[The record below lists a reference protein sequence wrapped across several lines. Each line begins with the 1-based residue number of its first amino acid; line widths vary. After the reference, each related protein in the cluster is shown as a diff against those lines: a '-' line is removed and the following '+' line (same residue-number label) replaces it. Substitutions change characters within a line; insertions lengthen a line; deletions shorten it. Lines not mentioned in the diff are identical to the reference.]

1 MDMDMESGG
10 RAPAADPQNFLIG
23 ERNSASPVR
32 HKSFPFGRLA
42 VSGSG
47 SGSGTVADLQNFP
60 GRIGGSRPNGPD
72 VAAPNMSDQMAM
84 CFEDRVAAA
93 MYKNSLYA
101 FLQHDTKY
109 SSFSLIFASGRS
121 NRFSFPSI
129 SRFRFLI
136 VWPSSTRSRAK
147 APSCLAPTSP

>member
-10 RAPAADPQNFLIG
+10 RASAADPQNFLIG

-60 GRIGGSRPNGPD
+60 GRIGGSKTQWPRRGSPEYER
-72 VAAPNMSDQMAM
+72 SDGYVL
-84 CFEDRVAAA
+84 R
-93 MYKNSLYA
+93 
-101 FLQHDTKY
+101 
-109 SSFSLIFASGRS
+109 R
-121 NRFSFPSI
+121 
-129 SRFRFLI
+129 
-136 VWPSSTRSRAK
+136 
-147 APSCLAPTSP
+147 